1 MARKCLRHF
10 WATTTGVIA
19 AFLALTG
26 PVTAHA
32 DDELV
37 LAIQPIL
44 NETQTRKAF
53 QPLCDYLANVTGQK
67 CRIHTSPN
75 FYAYWDLVRRGTG
88 YNLAFDAA
96 HFTDYRSEKHGFEV
110 LAKVPDGVTYSLV
123 TRPDALVIEPG
134 ELTGRRVATLGIPS
148 IGAARLN
155 AMFPNPSR
163 QPVVQEIDDAV
174 AGMKMLSDK
183 RVNAAIV
190 PTPIVSQQMA
200 QGGNFMVVMTTEA
213 IPHIALS
220 AAPSLSTS
228 LRTQIRTALVQA
240 SKTAEGQAMLKQIG
254 FERLDPANAAM
265 YQGQAKI
272 LKAYWG
278 Y

>member
-1 MARKCLRHF
+1 MALKSLRQLL
-10 WATTTGVIA
+10 ATTTGVIA
-19 AFLALTG
+19 AFLSLTG
-26 PVTAHA
+26 PATAQA
-32 DDELV
+32 ADELV

-44 NETQTRKAF
+44 NEAQTRKAF

-67 CRIHTSPN
+67 CRLHTSPN

-96 HFTDYRSEKHGFEV
+96 HFTDYRTEKHGFEV
-110 LAKVPDGVTYSLV
+110 LAKVPDSVTYSLV

-134 ELTGRRVATLGIPS
+134 ELTGRRVATLGVPS

-190 PTPIVSQQMA
+190 PTPIVSQLMA
-200 QGGNFMVVMTTEA
+200 QGGEFMVVMTTEA

-220 AAPSLSTS
+220 ASPSLSAG

-240 SKTAEGQAMLKQIG
+240 SKTADGQAMLKQIG

>member
-1 MARKCLRHF
+1 MARKCLSHF

-19 AFLALTG
+19 AIFSLTG
-26 PVTAHA
+26 PVTAQA
-32 DDELV
+32 ADELV

-44 NETQTRKAF
+44 SETQTRKAF

-75 FYAYWDLVRRGTG
+75 FYAYWDLVRRGQG

-110 LAKVPDGVTYSLV
+110 LAKVPDSVSYSLV

-174 AGMKMLSDK
+174 AGMKMLTDK

-190 PTPIVSQQMA
+190 PTPIVSQLMA
-200 QGGNFMVVMTTEA
+200 QGGNFLVVLTTEA

-220 AAPSLSTS
+220 AAPSLPAG
-228 LRTQIRTALVQA
+228 LRSQIRTALVQA
-240 SKTAEGQAMLKQIG
+240 SHNPDGQAMLKQIG
-254 FERLDPANAAM
+254 FERLDPASATL

>member
-1 MARKCLRHF
+1 MARKCLHHF

-19 AFLALTG
+19 AFVALTG
-26 PVTAHA
+26 PVTAQA
-32 DDELV
+32 AEELV

-67 CRIHTSPN
+67 CSIHTSPN

-123 TRPDALVIEPG
+123 TRPDALIIEAG
-134 ELTGRRVATLGIPS
+134 ELTGRRVATLGVPS

-174 AGMKMLSDK
+174 AGMKMLADK

-200 QGGNFMVVMTTEA
+200 QGGNYMVVMTTEA

-220 AAPSLSTS
+220 ASPSLSAG
-228 LRTQIRTALVQA
+228 LRNQIRTALVQA
-240 SKTAEGQAMLKQIG
+240 NKTPDGQAMLKLIG
-254 FERLDPANAAM
+254 FERLDPATAAM